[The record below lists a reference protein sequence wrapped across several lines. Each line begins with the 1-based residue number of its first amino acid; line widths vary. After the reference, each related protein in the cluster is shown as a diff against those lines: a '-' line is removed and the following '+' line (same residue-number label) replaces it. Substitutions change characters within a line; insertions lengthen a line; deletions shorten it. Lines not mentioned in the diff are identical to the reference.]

1 MKRARKSFVVFGK
14 IKKIIY
20 ERDGLL
26 FEHRFKSRVYIVT
39 DGQAVI
45 LEGKAL
51 RVTTRGIQD
60 T

>member
-1 MKRARKSFVVFGK
+1 MKRARKSFVIFGK
-14 IKKIIY
+14 VKKITY
-20 ERDGLL
+20 ERGGLL